1 MDFIMDEAE
10 ASDEIFSEDSDCS
23 DNESLLDDF
32 VVRDNVTE

>member
-1 MDFIMDEAE
+1 MDEAE

-32 VVRDNVTE
+32 VV